1 MVRLIEIVR
10 LMRTQFPELNIYP
23 LEYPLKAPDNSVL
36 VDMQSNNPAI
46 SGVFDVNIQFKVRE
60 VHPSLAEET
69 SYKIRDFLEN
79 KTDFLVG
86 SVQVVMVQSV
96 NPVPLYMGKD
106 ATGLYLYSNNFR
118 FKINEGA

>member
-1 MVRLIEIVR
+1 MRLIEIVR

-23 LEYPLKAPDNSVL
+23 LEYPLKAPDDAVL
-36 VDMQSNNPAI
+36 VDMQSSNPAL
-46 SGVFDVNIQFKVRE
+46 SGVFDVNVQFKVRE

-69 SYKIRDFLEN
+69 SYKIKGFLDN

-106 ATGLYLYSNNFR
+106 GTGLYLYSNNFR

>member
-23 LEYPLKAPDNSVL
+23 LEYPLKAPDDAVL
-36 VDMQSNNPAI
+36 VDMQSNNPAL
-46 SGVFDVNIQFKVRE
+46 SGVFDVNIQFKVRD

-96 NPVPLYMGKD
+96 NPIPLYMGKD